1 MKIYTKTGDTGT
13 TALIGGSRVKKSDLQ
28 LDCYGTVDELI
39 SWIGLIRDQEIA
51 RDYKDELTTVQD
63 RLFTLSSFLACD
75 SSVDQS
81 RLPQLENSDLVYLEK
96 RIDYY
101 TEQLPKLKSFLLPG
115 GHTCISY
122 CHIARTVCRRTE
134 RRVSELNEIIE
145 ILPIVGKYLN
155 RMSDYLFVFSRKL
168 AFDNGI
174 NEIAWKPKK

>member
-13 TALIGGSRVKKSDLQ
+13 TALIGGSRIKKSDLQ
-28 LDCYGTVDELI
+28 LDCYGTVDELM
-39 SWIGLIRDQEIA
+39 SWIGLIRDQKIA
-51 RDYKDELTTVQD
+51 SDYFDELTIVQD

-75 SSVDQS
+75 SGVDQS
-81 RLPQLENSDLVYLEK
+81 RLPQLLDSDIDFLEK
-96 RIDYY
+96 RIDIY

-122 CHIARTVCRRTE
+122 CHIARTVCRRAE
-134 RRVSELNEIIE
+134 RRVSELNETIE

-168 AFDNGI
+168 AADNNI
-174 NEIAWKPKK
+174 DEIAWKPAK